1 LSLHTELRQLFPDQT
16 IEQAQLVMPD
26 EVSALEV
33 RAAARA
39 LLHLQG
45 QPLKQIEL
53 VKGLD
58 PDTAAALC
66 RWIDDPRFWVSVGG
80 LNAC

>member
-1 LSLHTELRQLFPDQT
+1 MHTELRQLFTEQT
-16 IEQAQLVMPD
+16 IKQAQQIMPD

-33 RAAARA
+33 KAAAKA

-45 QPLKQIEL
+45 QPMEQIEL

-58 PDTAAALC
+58 PDIAAALC
-66 RWIDDPRFWVSVGG
+66 RWIDDPRFWVGVGR
-80 LNAC
+80 LKAC